1 VAPEAAPA
9 PEPDVQIADTTTPAV
24 TPDPA
29 AVPEV
34 VQPETP
40 ATAVEEAATQIVPEA
55 PPEDTPPVL
64 APAASQRP
72 RGRPD
77 APAPADDPPP
87 PPRQTETVEAS
98 SEPADPLAEAIA
110 GAVAEAETE
119 TTSAASSSAPAPA
132 PSGPPLTGGEKEGLV
147 VAVQRCW
154 NVGSLSSDALMV
166 TVTVGVSVAQTGVP
180 DAGSIRMLAFEGGSE
195 AAARQAYEAARRAII
210 RCGAAGFPLPPEK
223 YDQWRTIEMVFNP
236 ERMRIK

>member
-1 VAPEAAPA
+1 LAPDPEA
-9 PEPDVQIADTTTPAV
+9 QIADTATPAV
-24 TPDPA
+24 TPNPSA
-29 AVPEV
+29 LPEE
-34 VQPETP
+34 VQPEAP

-55 PPEDTPPVL
+55 PPEDAPPAL
-64 APAASQRP
+64 APQASQRP

-77 APAPADDPPP
+77 ALAVAEPPP
-87 PPRQTETVEAS
+87 PAPVETTQAASSQTE
-98 SEPADPLAEAIA
+98 DPLAAAIA
-110 GAVAEAETE
+110 GAVAEAATE
-119 TTSAASSSAPAPA
+119 TTSAASPSVQEPAA

-154 NVGSLSSDALMV
+154 NVGSLSSDALLV

-180 DAGSIRMLAFEGGSE
+180 DAGSIRMLGFEGGTE